1 MQNYLKDTKQI
12 FITPGIRNIIREFDR
27 KDIDLALEILE
38 WIHNNFEN
46 INDNTEKKMKL
57 FRKRTADEI
66 VKSKELTG
74 CTDYAIVFIALARA
88 KKIPTKY
95 IEAIKKTWLDT
106 GDSNRIEGH
115 VFAECLIEDKWYII
129 DPQRGVVIDDY
140 KGYVI
145 YKKGLDSWSIGI
157 KSFDELESKFFDF
170 RRKYRLR

>member
-66 VKSKELTG
+66 IKSKKLTG

-95 IEAIKKTWLDT
+95 VEAIKKTWLDT
-106 GDSNRIEGH
+106 
-115 VFAECLIEDKWYII
+115 
-129 DPQRGVVIDDY
+129 
-140 KGYVI
+140 
-145 YKKGLDSWSIGI
+145 
-157 KSFDELESKFFDF
+157 
-170 RRKYRLR
+170 